1 VPIKKT
7 VSKFLISLVN
17 DSYRGYKI
25 HIKSK
30 GVEHMKVIVTGR
42 NLVITEAIRDQ
53 VEKKLNK
60 FDKMFNSNV
69 EAHATF
75 STQKNKHIVEVTI
88 PLKNGT
94 IFRAEGITEDMY
106 ASIDEAM
113 DKISRQMRKHKTRI
127 EKRFHA
133 NESIRFEEIP
143 DLHDAG
149 PEQTIVKTK
158 RFGIKPMMPEEA
170 VLQMELL
177 GHDFFV
183 FLNGETEEINVVYKR
198 KDGDFG
204 LIEPYL

>member
-1 VPIKKT
+1 MVRHK
-7 VSKFLISLVN
+7 V
-17 DSYRGYKI
+17 DGYKI
-25 HIKSK
+25 NIKSK

-53 VEKKLNK
+53 VEKKLGK
-60 FDKMFNSNV
+60 FDKMFNANV

-75 STQKNKHIVEVTI
+75 STQKNRHIVEVTI

-106 ASIDEAM
+106 ASIDDAI
-113 DKISRQMRKHKTRI
+113 DKISKQMRKHKTKI

-143 DLHDAG
+143 DLQELV

-158 RFGIKPMMPEEA
+158 RFGVKPMMPEEA

-183 FLNGETEEINVVYKR
+183 FLNGDTEEINVVYKR